1 MTNQTQS
8 KSFILHK
15 DSLSVLNKLTDE
27 QAGKL
32 FKSIFAYQVQ
42 NILPNDELVSI
53 IFEPFLN
60 QFKRDAENY
69 KKTCEARKIA
79 GSKGGKQK
87 VANASKSKQKVANL
101 ADSDNKNKNESKNKS
116 ENKNKNDLP
125 IFINK
130 NLFDSFVQMRNK
142 IKKPLTDY
150 AKELLIKDLTKF
162 EAFRTGNANIALE
175 NSIKNSWQGV
185 FEPKNNYNN
194 NYSQPLQPNSIS
206 SSFDEKKNFY
216 LENRSRIHPNLNEI
230 NDILNKIDNNQS
242 KTQIIAYKAKTAFFV
257 SNNANA
263 NLELDDKL
271 EKYFDLIVV
280 VDYKTKEKYE
290 L

>member
-1 MTNQTQS
+1 MTTQTQN

-32 FKSIFAYQVQ
+32 FKSIFIYQTENV
-42 NILPNDELVSI
+42 LPDDNLISI

-60 QFKRDAENY
+60 QFKRDVENY

-101 ADSDNKNKNESKNKS
+101 ADSDNKNKNESKNES
-116 ENKNKNDLP
+116 RNDLP

-130 NLFDSFVQMRNK
+130 DLFDSFVEMRNK
-142 IKKPLTDY
+142 IKKPLTDK
-150 AKELLIKDLTKF
+150 AKELLLKDLTNF
-162 EAFRTGNANIALE
+162 ENLKTGNANIALE

-185 FEPKNNYNN
+185 FEPKIVNN
-194 NYSQPLQPNSIS
+194 NQQQQPKQN
-206 SSFDEKKNFY
+206 NFY
-216 LENRSRIHPNLNEI
+216 KKDDEDPYLKEI
-230 NDILNKIDNNQS
+230 RYQ
-242 KTQIIAYKAKTAFFV
+242 
-257 SNNANA
+257 
-263 NLELDDKL
+263 L
-271 EKYFDLIVV
+271 EKRNNGGNNG
-280 VDYKTKEKYE
+280 K
-290 L
+290 

>member
-1 MTNQTQS
+1 MTMTNQTQS

-32 FKSIFAYQVQ
+32 FKSIFAYQAQ
-42 NILPNDELVSI
+42 NILPNDELTSI

-60 QFKRDAENY
+60 QFKRDVENY

-101 ADSDNKNKNESKNKS
+101 ADSDSKNKNESKNES

-130 NLFDSFVQMRNK
+130 DLFNSFVEMRNK
-142 IKKPLTDY
+142 IKKPLTDK
-150 AKELLIKDLTKF
+150 AKELLIKDLTKY
-162 EAFRTGNANIALE
+162 EALKNGNANIALE

-185 FEPKNNYNN
+185 FEPKNN
-194 NYSQPLQPNSIS
+194 S
-206 SSFDEKKNFY
+206 S
-216 LENRSRIHPNLNEI
+216 
-230 NDILNKIDNNQS
+230 NNQQP
-242 KTQIIAYKAKTAFFV
+242 TQTYDEFSGYLHMMNK
-257 SNNANA
+257 
-263 NLELDDKL
+263 
-271 EKYFDLIVV
+271 DLGGKNGI
-280 VDYKTKEKYE
+280 
-290 L
+290 

>member
-1 MTNQTQS
+1 MTTQTQN

-32 FKSIFAYQVQ
+32 FKSIFIYQTE
-42 NILPNDELVSI
+42 NILPSDDLTSI

-60 QFKRDAENY
+60 QFKRDADNY

-101 ADSDNKNKNESKNKS
+101 ADSDSKNKNESKNKS

-162 EAFRTGNANIALE
+162 ENIKTGNANIALE

-185 FEPKNNYNN
+185 FEPKPKQQQTFLTKQQIEEQRDLQI
-194 NYSQPLQPNSIS
+194 YSNLA
-206 SSFDEKKNFY
+206 KKY
-216 LENRSRIHPNLNEI
+216 GG
-230 NDILNKIDNNQS
+230 DN
-242 KTQIIAYKAKTAFFV
+242 A
-257 SNNANA
+257 
-263 NLELDDKL
+263 
-271 EKYFDLIVV
+271 
-280 VDYKTKEKYE
+280 
-290 L
+290 